1 MSVEIMGL
9 FTFLIMLLIVMIF
22 VSYRD
27 KFEILQYTE
36 DVYAG
41 NVIEKVR
48 MAINTAVIEGDG
60 FSSEF
65 TVPAS
70 LNGAAYN
77 VTVYGNN
84 IYLEW
89 SGNSRTGRVIT
100 SNITGAITKG
110 VNRISNV
117 GGVIVLG

>member
-1 MSVEIMGL
+1 MGL
-9 FTFLIMLLIVMIF
+9 FAFLIMLLVVMIF

-27 KFEILQYTE
+27 KTEIVRYTE
-36 DVYAG
+36 DVYAR

-60 FSSEF
+60 FSSQF

-77 VTVYGNN
+77 LTVSRNN

-89 SGNSRTGRVIT
+89 SGNSRVGRVIT
-100 SNITGAITKG
+100 SNITGSVTKG
-110 VNRISNV
+110 VNQISNV